1 MTLAKHAAALAATV
15 ISVLILGLTSAGAAP
30 QVLTLL
36 ATDGPMPLV
45 CAGATCVAELPSL
58 CLQPERRAPE
68 RGRAYRVIGEDGPR
82 LVGRAADGE
91 PRALPLPAG
100 ARFTALRTHVA
111 VALTVP
117 RDWIE
122 RHFATLE
129 GVTVSRLSAL
139 APVPSPE
146 DAAPLTAAEIDN
158 AATALNT
165 LAGAVLAAEPENVAA
180 ARIAARMVNL
190 LPPEGGADDEALAA
204 AWRRAGGTGAAVPA
218 RARFDYAFCRA
229 HARDALVASARACF
243 QAQHDGALEYL
254 HARYVESLHAGS

>member
-15 ISVLILGLTSAGAAP
+15 ISVFFLGLASAGAAP

-36 ATDGPMPLV
+36 ATNGPMPLV

-58 CLQPERRAPE
+58 CLQPERRAPAE
-68 RGRAYRVIGEDGPR
+68 GRAYRAIGEDGPR
-82 LVGRAADGE
+82 LVGRTADG
-91 PRALPLPAG
+91 RTRSLRLPAE

-117 RDWIE
+117 RAWIE

-139 APVPSPE
+139 APVPNSG
-146 DAAPLTAAEIDN
+146 DAAPLTTAEIAH
-158 AATALNT
+158 AATNLQALV
-165 LAGAVLAAEPENVAA
+165 GAVLAAEPENVAA

-190 LPPEGGADDEALAA
+190 LPPGGGADDAALAA
-204 AWRRAGGTGAAVPA
+204 AWRRAGGAETAVPA
-218 RARFDYAFCRA
+218 RSRFDYAFCRA
-229 HARDALVASARACF
+229 GAHGAFAVDARACF